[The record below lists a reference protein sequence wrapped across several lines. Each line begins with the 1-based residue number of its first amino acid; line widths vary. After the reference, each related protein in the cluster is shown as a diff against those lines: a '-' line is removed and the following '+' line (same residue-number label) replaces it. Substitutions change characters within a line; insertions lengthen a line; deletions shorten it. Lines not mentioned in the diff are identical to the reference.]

1 MDTEVSQPT
10 DCSNCKIGYWLHHL
24 GSQTG
29 EVGRNWVGIN
39 PAPSELIDKGCGDQ
53 VTFFP
58 STGLGEV
65 ERSQIVVIV
74 PAWVLGGCPPVTNIL
89 SLFHSTLCCSILKV
103 LVENWMSQEY
113 TSAYILTHFSRVWLC
128 ATLRYTPGVA
138 HQASLSYG
146 ILQAR
151 ILEQFAIS
159 FFRGYNIPVKR
170 RYWNI

>member
-1 MDTEVSQPT
+1 MDTEVNQPT

-29 EVGRNWVGIN
+29 AVGRNWAGIN
-39 PAPSELIDKGCGDQ
+39 PALSEMIDKDCGDQ
-53 VTFFP
+53 VTSFP

-65 ERSQIVVIV
+65 EGSQIVIIV
-74 PAWVLGGCPPVTNIL
+74 PAWVLGDCPLFTNIL
-89 SLFHSTLCCSILKV
+89 ALFHSTLCCSILKV

-113 TSAYILTHFSRVWLC
+113 TSACILNHFSRVCLC
-128 ATLRYTPGVA
+128 AILWCSPPDFFV
-138 HQASLSYG
+138 HG

-159 FFRGYNIPVKR
+159 FSRGYNIPVKR
-170 RYWNI
+170 WYWNI